1 MPHIKYLP
9 DGCEVETAADESIL
23 EASLRAGIPHANAC
37 AAKAR
42 CSTCRVVVVD
52 GAEHCSERTEAEAAL
67 ATRLHFAD
75 NIRLA
80 CQTRIA
86 GDVTVRRPVLDDVD
100 IAVTSQL
107 GKDALPDHVGEEMRI
122 AILFAD
128 ISGYTSFV
136 ESLPPYDVV
145 HALNRY
151 FYLMHGVVEENGG
164 HVSDYVGDG
173 LLAFFGID
181 DASSATTNAVT
192 AGLSMF
198 DAVER
203 LNAYL
208 DPMYGRTFRIRV
220 GVHYGEVVVGTI
232 GIGDIRKLAAFG
244 DAVNFA
250 SRVETANK
258 AAGTDF
264 LISDAA
270 REQLD
275 GRAEIGRAVVTK
287 LRGKTGEHVLHE
299 VLGMSDANTP
309 PQQTTNDGQRPTR
322 MELSCSSCCV
332 PKLSLDEALALFAD
346 AGYAYFETFTTWTG
360 AKLDAHDIDKAD
372 AKRRID
378 DSGLRLSS
386 LNVENFRAEAEAD
399 YAARIDRQRRNVE
412 WGVEL
417 GCGQVNFKGGA
428 RTEEDMRALIRGAA
442 DLARFCE
449 DLPVALAVGNH
460 YGNRVQDLSDISR
473 VLGEVDHPKLGL
485 LLDIGHFHSAGV
497 PIPPIIDAHAKR
509 LTLVHTKDQVGTRS
523 VPFGEGEIENADLL
537 RRVSATGYDGFLVV
551 EVEVE

>member
-181 DASSATTNAVT
+181 DGDANDDAPEIVAALSFYRGVRFPALIQATVTIGVEEFPVRIDFDLVIRVALGFELDRNAVP
-192 AGLSMF
+192 G
-198 DAVER
+198 
-203 LNAYL
+203 
-208 DPMYGRTFRIRV
+208 P
-220 GVHYGEVVVGTI
+220 HVV
-232 GIGDIRKLAAFG
+232 
-244 DAVNFA
+244 
-250 SRVETANK
+250 S
-258 AAGTDF
+258 
-264 LISDAA
+264 
-270 REQLD
+270 
-275 GRAEIGRAVVTK
+275 
-287 LRGKTGEHVLHE
+287 HE
-299 VLGMSDANTP
+299 
-309 PQQTTNDGQRPTR
+309 
-322 MELSCSSCCV
+322 
-332 PKLSLDEALALFAD
+332 
-346 AGYAYFETFTTWTG
+346 
-360 AKLDAHDIDKAD
+360 
-372 AKRRID
+372 
-378 DSGLRLSS
+378 
-386 LNVENFRAEAEAD
+386 
-399 YAARIDRQRRNVE
+399 
-412 WGVEL
+412 
-417 GCGQVNFKGGA
+417 
-428 RTEEDMRALIRGAA
+428 
-442 DLARFCE
+442 
-449 DLPVALAVGNH
+449 
-460 YGNRVQDLSDISR
+460 
-473 VLGEVDHPKLGL
+473 
-485 LLDIGHFHSAGV
+485 
-497 PIPPIIDAHAKR
+497 
-509 LTLVHTKDQVGTRS
+509 
-523 VPFGEGEIENADLL
+523 
-537 RRVSATGYDGFLVV
+537 
-551 EVEVE
+551 